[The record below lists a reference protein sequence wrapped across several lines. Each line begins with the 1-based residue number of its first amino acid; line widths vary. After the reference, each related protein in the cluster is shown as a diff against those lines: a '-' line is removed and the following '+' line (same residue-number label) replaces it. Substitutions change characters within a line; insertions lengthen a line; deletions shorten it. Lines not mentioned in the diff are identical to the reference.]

1 MDHTFV
7 SALILLLLVLD
18 PIGALP
24 LFVSTM
30 RRVAPQQRVRV
41 ALRESLIAFG
51 ILAVFMWAGRGF
63 LNLMHLSERSLEV
76 AGGVI
81 LLLIAIRMVFGGDH
95 AQPEDTSAPAAEPL
109 IVPIAVPMLAGPS
122 ALATV
127 LLLVSRQPEHVGQ
140 WMAALAVAMS
150 ACGAV
155 LLAADRIRQW
165 MGDAMVSA
173 LEKLMGLVL
182 CALAVEMVLAGLKRY
197 FFEA

>member
-1 MDHTFV
+1 
-7 SALILLLLVLD
+7 
-18 PIGALP
+18 
-24 LFVSTM
+24 
-30 RRVAPQQRVRV
+30 
-41 ALRESLIAFG
+41 
-51 ILAVFMWAGRGF
+51 
-63 LNLMHLSERSLEV
+63 
-76 AGGVI
+76 
-81 LLLIAIRMVFGGDH
+81 
-95 AQPEDTSAPAAEPL
+95 
-109 IVPIAVPMLAGPS
+109 MLAGPS

>member
-95 AQPEDTSAPAAEPL
+95 AQPEDTPAPAAEPL